1 MKDLSSIL
9 NPSLKVSGLN
19 LPSTSLESTENMML
33 MSSRSTHPRAAFP
46 TSRIPSHPPCLSPPP
61 PLHPHPPHTEPIDT
75 NLFRSRSLWKPP
87 GARGV
92 FGGQIIGQSL
102 AAAHQTVDTALLQVH
117 SLHSLFIRAGDCTIP
132 VIYRV
137 DRVRDGRSFCTR
149 SVRGEREAAALSA
162 VSTRQSMA
170 GVHCSIAPH
179 Y

>member
-1 MKDLSSIL
+1 
-9 NPSLKVSGLN
+9 
-19 LPSTSLESTENMML
+19 MMSFPQVL
-33 MSSRSTHPRAAFP
+33 ARRIRAPR
-46 TSRIPSHPPCLSPPP
+46 SPPP
-61 PLHPHPPHTEPIDT
+61 PHPLSPTLPLSSVSLRTPPTPHTEPIDT

-117 SLHSLFIRAGDCTIP
+117 SLRSLFIRAGDCTIP

-149 SVRGEREAAALSA
+149 SVRGESKGAALS
-162 VSTRQSMA
+162 RR
-170 GVHCSIAPH
+170 GVDAPING
-179 Y
+179 

>member
-1 MKDLSSIL
+1 MLVAHDASVCRV
-9 NPSLKVSGLN
+9 PH
-19 LPSTSLESTENMML
+19 LPHRRCSHLT
-33 MSSRSTHPRAAFP
+33 RSTRLP
-46 TSRIPSHPPCLSPPP
+46 TFLRT
-61 PLHPHPPHTEPIDT
+61 HTEPIDT

-149 SVRGEREAAALSA
+149 SVRGERKAAALSA
-162 VSTRQSMA
+162 VSTRQWLGSLL
-170 GVHCSIAPH
+170 HCPSLLTGPLLCQLLIIAAVE
-179 Y
+179 YKCYDSLA

>member
-1 MKDLSSIL
+1 
-9 NPSLKVSGLN
+9 
-19 LPSTSLESTENMML
+19 MMSFSQVL
-33 MSSRSTHPRAAFP
+33 VVARRIRAAR
-46 TSRIPSHPPCLSPPP
+46 S
-61 PLHPHPPHTEPIDT
+61 PHPPAPPLTHPASLLRLPNTPHPLHTEPIDT

-149 SVRGEREAAALSA
+149 SVRGESKGAALS
-162 VSTRQSMA
+162 RR
-170 GVHCSIAPH
+170 GVDAPING
-179 Y
+179 